1 MEEID
6 EYQKDKDAKDKIEK
20 EKKDKALQLS
30 SIIDDYNIDRE
41 DYNFTKEVEKN
52 FSMYT
57 QDITN
62 MLYKELEVLD
72 FSENHEK
79 QPSKK

>member
-30 SIIDDYNIDRE
+30 SVID